1 MSGRARTLTAM
12 ALAAVAL
19 TSACAGAP
27 AAPAPKDA
35 APVASAPVVT
45 SVSTKLAH
53 AVTSLE
59 PLNGTSAVAIGLADG
74 QVMVWN
80 GHDQTPAIVLKP
92 HAARV
97 LAVAS
102 GADGR
107 DVWSIATDGTVAR
120 TPAAAG
126 ATSTTINV
134 ALRPGETRLAA
145 FARDAAWLVT
155 GGEFGELRVF
165 DLPSGALRHELK
177 GHRTEIQALAVRPG
191 TASIASASA
200 ESDLRIWDVM
210 QGKELRLI
218 ESDLSLFAV
227 AFSPRGDV
235 LVSGGV
241 DRRITWRDP
250 ASWATTAEMTLR
262 APRMVGSIAWSPD
275 GRFLAMG
282 DIDDETL
289 SKGGIQVIDAATR
302 AIVATLDTG
311 NDPAMQLAF
320 VNGSTIVA
328 ASGPNVRSWST
339 PLAVASSR

>member
-1 MSGRARTLTAM
+1 MSARARTLTAM

-126 ATSTTINV
+126 ATV
-134 ALRPGETRLAA
+134 DDDQRRPETG
-145 FARDAAWLVT
+145 RDA
-155 GGEFGELRVF
+155 
-165 DLPSGALRHELK
+165 
-177 GHRTEIQALAVRPG
+177 
-191 TASIASASA
+191 
-200 ESDLRIWDVM
+200 
-210 QGKELRLI
+210 
-218 ESDLSLFAV
+218 
-227 AFSPRGDV
+227 PRGV
-235 LVSGGV
+235 CS
-241 DRRITWRDP
+241 
-250 ASWATTAEMTLR
+250 
-262 APRMVGSIAWSPD
+262 
-275 GRFLAMG
+275 
-282 DIDDETL
+282 
-289 SKGGIQVIDAATR
+289 
-302 AIVATLDTG
+302 
-311 NDPAMQLAF
+311 
-320 VNGSTIVA
+320 
-328 ASGPNVRSWST
+328 
-339 PLAVASSR
+339 